1 MAVGPDGARHAAA
14 AAPGARLTAIAA
26 IRSFVAILLPPEIQ
40 ARLGAR
46 IEGLRPLARRVS
58 WVVPANLH
66 LTLKFLG
73 DVEEA
78 RTEAIAAALAGAAAR
93 MPAFEVVVRGLG
105 AFPSA
110 ARPRVIWAGV
120 TSDGGSLPSLA
131 RAVEE
136 VLAAAGFPADPRGF
150 SGHVTL
156 GRIRVPR
163 RDAALGQVL
172 AGAEGEVFGAFRVER
187 ISLMRSEPLPGGSRY
202 TELAGLPLAPPGP
215 RQS

>member
-1 MAVGPDGARHAAA
+1 MA
-14 AAPGARLTAIAA
+14 
-26 IRSFVAILLPPEIQ
+26 
-40 ARLGAR
+40 
-46 IEGLRPLARRVS
+46 
-58 WVVPANLH
+58 PANLH

-93 MPAFEVVVRGLG
+93 ATAFEMVVRGLG

-110 ARPRVIWAGV
+110 TRPRVIWAGV
-120 TSDGGSLPSLA
+120 SADDGTLLSLA

-136 VLAAAGFPADPRGF
+136 VLAPAGFPADPRPF
-150 SGHVTL
+150 AGHVTL

-163 RDAALGQVL
+163 RDAALGQML

-187 ISLMRSEPLPGGSRY
+187 ISLMRSEQSPRGSRY
-202 TELAGLPLAPPGP
+202 TELAGLPLASPGP